1 MTAGR
6 RTLVAGNWKMHLRRE
21 EARSYCRKLAAA
33 DLAAGDPEVAL
44 FPAFP
49 LIPVVAAE
57 LEGSQI
63 RWGGQDLHPETSGA
77 HTGDVSARHLLDW
90 GCSWVLCG
98 HSERRHDHGEDDDLV
113 AAKVRAAQAQ
123 GLAPVLCVGE
133 TQAERAAGETNAVL
147 LRQLRRA
154 MPDTTR
160 PAALAYEP
168 VWAIGTGQT
177 ATAEIAQEA
186 HDFLRRAVSETA
198 DPAAGRELR
207 ILYGGSVKP
216 SNCEEL
222 IAQPDIDGFLIGG
235 ASLDSTEFLDII
247 RLCGRSR

>member
-1 MTAGR
+1 
-6 RTLVAGNWKMHLRRE
+6 
-21 EARSYCRKLAAA
+21 
-33 DLAAGDPEVAL
+33 
-44 FPAFP
+44 
-49 LIPVVAAE
+49 
-57 LEGSQI
+57 
-63 RWGGQDLHPETSGA
+63 
-77 HTGDVSARHLLDW
+77 
-90 GCSWVLCG
+90 
-98 HSERRHDHGEDDDLV
+98 
-113 AAKVRAAQAQ
+113 
-123 GLAPVLCVGE
+123 
-133 TQAERAAGETNAVL
+133 
-147 LRQLRRA
+147 
-154 MPDTTR
+154 MPDTAK

-168 VWAIGTGQT
+168 IWAIGTGQS

-247 RLCGRSR
+247 RRCGRSR